1 MKTSAFRQMK
11 ASLRRGES
19 AYTLFEI
26 MLVLGIIVLLVGSA
40 IYLMAPQLQFA
51 KTQRVFADFQAINI
65 PLKSYEMVNF
75 NFPTTAQGLQA
86 LVEKPSSQPVPRR
99 WQKLIDSVP
108 LDPWGNPY
116 QYVNPGKKNPQG
128 YDLYSWGPDRKEGG
142 EDDIYEK

>member
-1 MKTSAFRQMK
+1 MK
-11 ASLRRGES
+11 ASLRRGEG

-40 IYLMAPQLQFA
+40 IFLMAPQLEFA
-51 KTQRVFADFQAINI
+51 KTQRVYADFQAINI

-75 NFPTTAQGLQA
+75 NFPTTAQGLEA
-86 LVEKPSSQPVPRR
+86 LVEKPSVQPVPRR

-116 QYVNPGKKNPQG
+116 QYINPGKKNPKG

-142 EDDIYEK
+142 EDDIFEK

>member
-1 MKTSAFRQMK
+1 MKTSAIRQMK

-40 IYLMAPQLQFA
+40 IFLMAPQLDFA
-51 KTQRVFADFQAINI
+51 KMRRVDADFQAIGI

-75 NFPTTAQGLQA
+75 NFPTTSQGLEA
-86 LVEKPSSQPVPRR
+86 LVEKPSVQPVPRR
-99 WQKLIDSVP
+99 WSQLMKSVP

-116 QYVNPGKKNPQG
+116 QYLNPGKKNPKG

-142 EDDIYEK
+142 EDDIYSE

>member
-1 MKTSAFRQMK
+1 MK

-40 IYLMAPQLQFA
+40 IFLMAPQLDFA
-51 KTQRVFADFQAINI
+51 KMRRVDADFQAIGI

-75 NFPTTAQGLQA
+75 NFPTTAQGLEA
-86 LVEKPSSQPVPRR
+86 LVDKPTAQPLPRR
-99 WQKLIDSVP
+99 WQQLMKSVP
-108 LDPWGNPY
+108 LDPWGMPY
-116 QYVNPGKKNPQG
+116 QYLNPGKKNPKG

-142 EDDIYEK
+142 EDDIYSE